1 MRHPRFRHEAMATWF
16 EIVVA
21 GQDEAYARQAAAA
34 AFRELD
40 RLESELSRYVESSDI
55 ARANRLAGG
64 ETMAIGDDALQ
75 CLLASAQ
82 VCHGTGR
89 AFDPAY
95 ASERSPDQ
103 PAEVA
108 PYALDPVAHTLTSRA
123 KRLQLDLGA
132 VGKGFALDRMADTL
146 EEWGVRAAL
155 LNSGGSTVLALEPP
169 AGLPGWVIGLG
180 EGAARREVSLTQ
192 LALSGSG
199 MAVKGAHLIDPRTG
213 RPAARPGRAWA
224 LAPSAAVAD
233 ALSTAFFVL
242 ADREVESFCAANPVF
257 GAAVVGAGGEL
268 LLLGAMRALSVY
280 PA

>member
-1 MRHPRFRHEAMATWF
+1 MATWF
-16 EIVVA
+16 EVVVA

-34 AFRELD
+34 AWRELE

-55 ARANRLAGG
+55 ARANRLSPG
-64 ETMAIGDDALQ
+64 ETISIGDDAMQ

-82 VCHGTGR
+82 VSHDTRR

-103 PAEVA
+103 PPGAA
-108 PYALDPVAHTLTSRA
+108 PFTLDPSAHTLTSRA
-123 KRLQLDLGA
+123 KRLHLDLGA

-146 EEWGVRAAL
+146 EEWGVRSAL

-169 AGLPGWVIGLG
+169 PGLSGWTIGLG
-180 EGAARREVSLTQ
+180 EGAGRREVGLTQ
-192 LALSGSG
+192 VALSGSG
-199 MAVKGAHLIDPRTG
+199 IAVKGAHLIDPRTG
-213 RPAARPGRAWA
+213 RPAGRPERAWA

-242 ADREVESFCAANPVF
+242 TDREIESFCAENPSL
-257 GAAVVGAGGEL
+257 GGAVVGPRGGL
-268 LLLGAMRALSVY
+268 VMLGAMRKLPSGA
-280 PA
+280 A